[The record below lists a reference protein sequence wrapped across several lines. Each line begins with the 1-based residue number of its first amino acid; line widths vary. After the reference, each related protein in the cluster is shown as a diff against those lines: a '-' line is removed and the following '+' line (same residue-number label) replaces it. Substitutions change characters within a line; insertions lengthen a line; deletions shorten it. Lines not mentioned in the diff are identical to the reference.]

1 MCGFLVRVSKQA
13 HAEFDVALDSIKHRG
28 PDGSKIINIAVKDWC
43 VELGHV
49 RLSVIDTSTRADQPF
64 VSEDGLVT
72 LVFNGEIYNF
82 KELREEK
89 LRNVNFRTSSDTE
102 VLLQLYLKYP
112 KDYLNWLEGMYSFVI
127 IDQRK
132 NIAFVARD
140 ELGIK
145 PLYFYIDDSQL
156 IFASEIRAIEKLG
169 VKPEVSKSDI
179 EQFLNFSF
187 LHEPNT
193 GFDNIKKISPG
204 TYSKI
209 NLYNE
214 YFTINEERFHTP
226 SHLHYWKTSTLQRNS
241 IINDISYSL
250 SQHMVSDVPVAALFS
265 GGIDSSLIVS
275 ETNPAGIFQAVSDV
289 EKSDKLSDYQMGK
302 KIASHLGIN
311 IDYIPVQS
319 TENKEK
325 LLVQMPRI
333 IEVVEE
339 LSSDM
344 TILSILDLSQQ
355 IAQKNYKVVLNGTGA
370 DELFWGYPKHRLF
383 LVYILAKSFRFLL
396 SMMSCLPEK
405 SHKMKRLKRAIVS
418 KTAYDFY
425 AGLSGYF
432 STDEISK
439 LLNYRS
445 IRKPITQ
452 ENIETR
458 NIITLLSDLEL
469 RGFLSRNFI
478 LLDKGTMHYSLE
490 GRVPLASKNLL
501 DCTRKLSI
509 FQHLSPWRTKKILRF
524 MLSKKLPK
532 QLVNR
537 PKRAFHPKMT
547 KAIETLNYYD
557 LSTVDTEKK
566 VRNYLNIEE
575 CKRLMDAGDTPLLQ
589 KQLLIMLY
597 FWLARYA

>member
-1 MCGFLVRVSKQA
+1 MCGFLVRVSKQF
-13 HAEFDVALDSIKHRG
+13 HSEFDVALDAIKHRG
-28 PDGSKIINIAVKDWC
+28 PDGSNIMNIAVKDWC

-89 LRNVNFRTSSDTE
+89 LSNVNFGTSSDTE
-102 VLLQLYLKYP
+102 VLLQLYLNYP
-112 KDYLNWLEGMYSFVI
+112 KDYLTWLEGMYSFVI

-145 PLYFYIDDSQL
+145 PLYFYSDNNQL

-169 VKPEVSKSDI
+169 VKLEVSKSDI

-187 LHEPNT
+187 LFEPNT
-193 GFDNIKKISPG
+193 GFQNIKKISPG
-204 TYSKI
+204 TCSKI
-209 NLYNE
+209 NLFE
-214 YFTINEERFHTP
+214 ESLTINEERFHIP
-226 SHLHYWKTSTLQRNS
+226 ANLQYWKKRTIHKNS
-241 IINDISYSL
+241 IINDINYSL

-275 ETNPAGIFQAVSDV
+275 ETNPAGIFQAVSDF
-289 EKSDKLSDYQMGK
+289 EKYDKFSDYQMGK
-302 KIASHLGIN
+302 KISSHLGVN

-325 LLVQMPRI
+325 LLAEMPRI

-383 LVYILAKSFRFLL
+383 LVYILLKSFRFLFPML
-396 SMMSCLPEK
+396 NFLPGK
-405 SHKMKRLKRAIVS
+405 SHKIKRLKRAIVS
-418 KTAYDFY
+418 KSVYDFY

-432 STDEISK
+432 SNNEISK
-439 LLNYRS
+439 LLNFNS
-445 IRKPITQ
+445 IGKPIVQ

-458 NIITLLSDLEL
+458 NTITLLSDLEL
-469 RGFLSRNFI
+469 RGFLSRNFM

-501 DCTRKLSI
+501 DRTRELSV

-524 MLSKKLPK
+524 MLSKKLRK
-532 QLVNR
+532 ELVNR
-537 PKRAFHPKMT
+537 PKRAFHPKMS
-547 KAIETLNYYD
+547 KAIGTLNYCD
-557 LSTVDTEKK
+557 LGTVDTEKK
-566 VRNYLNIEE
+566 VSNYLNIEE
-575 CKRLMDAGDTPLLQ
+575 YKRLMNAGDTPLLQ

-597 FWLARYA
+597 FWLVRYA